1 MITDSG
7 QLKQLKALIFLRLI
21 LMVLISL
28 LPSDQMTLEMKCDF
42 KFIMITFSK
51 LRLETAVKELTE
63 NESAC
68 INDLIITLSQE
79 RYHKI

>member
-1 MITDSG
+1 
-7 QLKQLKALIFLRLI
+7 
-21 LMVLISL
+21 MVLISL
-28 LPSDQMTLEMKCDF
+28 LPSDQMTLEMNCDF

>member
-1 MITDSG
+1 
-7 QLKQLKALIFLRLI
+7 
-21 LMVLISL
+21 MVLISL
-28 LPSDQMTLEMKCDF
+28 LPSDQMTLEMKCDI